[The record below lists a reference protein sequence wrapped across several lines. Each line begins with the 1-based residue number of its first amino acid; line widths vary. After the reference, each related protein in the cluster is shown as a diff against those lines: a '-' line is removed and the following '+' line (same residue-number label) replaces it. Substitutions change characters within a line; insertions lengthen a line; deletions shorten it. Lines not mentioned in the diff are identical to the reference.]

1 MTMDEIRAKLDEYD
15 ALGDDYGEA
24 EVLKARTSWALSNPG
39 PIILRKCFYC
49 RKPMTPIQLEWD
61 WVAAEV
67 AAGRE
72 IEQIII
78 GTCDGCRGE
87 DGDDG

>member
-1 MTMDEIRAKLDEYD
+1 
-15 ALGDDYGEA
+15 
-24 EVLKARTSWALSNPG
+24 
-39 PIILRKCFYC
+39 
-49 RKPMTPIQLEWD
+49 MTPIQLEWD